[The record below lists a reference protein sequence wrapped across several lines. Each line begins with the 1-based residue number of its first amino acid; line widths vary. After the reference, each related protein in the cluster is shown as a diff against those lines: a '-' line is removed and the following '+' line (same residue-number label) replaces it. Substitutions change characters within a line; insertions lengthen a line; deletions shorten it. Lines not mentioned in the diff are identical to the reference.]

1 MVLATHPDA
10 ASLSPPLQVGDAMP
24 VGQVAR
30 SDGSFHVFDFNHYLD
45 QARTNPL
52 IVGDLDRVWIVGA
65 YLVVGD
71 TLQKHG
77 DTRKGYFDR
86 APELELIRHV
96 RNGIAHNNHFRID
109 NLADLAQHPAHNR
122 LAHVR
127 GGSVLEVTAAHQG
140 SQLLFDF
147 AGPADLL
154 DLLMSAEIYLKRMG
168 VGDSLR

>member
-1 MVLATHPDA
+1 
-10 ASLSPPLQVGDAMP
+10 MP

-52 IVGDLDRVWIVGA
+52 IARDLDRVWIVGA

-71 TLQKHG
+71 ALQKHG
-77 DTRKGYFDR
+77 TPPKRYFDR
-86 APELELIRHV
+86 APELELELELIRHV

-122 LAHVR
+122 MAHVR
-127 GGSVLEVTAAHQG
+127 GGKVLEVTAADQDREV
-140 SQLLFDF
+140 LFDF
-147 AGPADLL
+147 AGSADLL
-154 DLLMSAEIYLKRMG
+154 DLLISAEIYLKRMG
-168 VGDSLR
+168 VGDPLR